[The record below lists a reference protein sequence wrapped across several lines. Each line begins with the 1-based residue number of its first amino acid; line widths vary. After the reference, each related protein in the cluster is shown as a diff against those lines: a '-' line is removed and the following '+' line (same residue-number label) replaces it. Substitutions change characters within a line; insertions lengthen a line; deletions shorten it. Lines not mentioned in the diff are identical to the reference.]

1 MLRGPPSVIVEIP
14 VFKNI
19 KKERKKETITSAF
32 LAQLWFNPGTE
43 NERIGFVKDKEKM
56 EQ

>member
-1 MLRGPPSVIVEIP
+1 MLRGPSSVIVEIP
-14 VFKNI
+14 VFKN
-19 KKERKKETITSAF
+19 RKKETITSAF

-43 NERIGFVKDKEKM
+43 NERIVFVKDKEKM